1 MLQAFFLEV
10 VIDNK
15 INQYFNIDIDVSIS
29 IDYPSPSDTG
39 IDTGTRVPVMP
50 VLIIGLLKSATGL
63 LSICVPYSVSIV
75 GCTEY
80 TR

>member
-29 IDYPSPSDTG
+29 TDYPSPSDTG
-39 IDTGTRVPVMP
+39 IDTGTRVPLIP

>member
-39 IDTGTRVPVMP
+39 IIL
-50 VLIIGLLKSATGL
+50 VL
-63 LSICVPYSVSIV
+63 
-75 GCTEY
+75 EY
-80 TR
+80 HLYRY